1 MKKWRKYYGYEFSYR
16 VISSI
21 RTVQLSEQALEEF
34 RRLQENLNLGK
45 GELEAIAYC
54 KKENALFATNDIKAR
69 KVAKIEGV
77 SVISLQAILKAIWKK
92 GIRNKKEVRELINKL
107 REVDNLEL
115 NREVEKRIFKG

>member
-34 RRLQENLNLGK
+34 GRLQENLNLGK